1 MERIP
6 ANNKFGGGGNHVA
19 REKTPWGTV
28 TDTGAGAIDT
38 VMREFPLGREVTEFE
53 IIAAIKRKGLK
64 ERNAIPEHMRTL
76 TERGHVAKTD
86 NGWKRI
92 TA

>member
-1 MERIP
+1 M
-6 ANNKFGGGGNHVA
+6 A

-28 TDTGAGAIDT
+28 ADTGAGSIDI
-38 VMREFPLGREVTEFE
+38 VMREFPLGREVSESE
-53 IIAAIKRKGLK
+53 IVAAVRRKGLK
-64 ERNAIPEHMRTL
+64 ERNAIPEHMGTL
-76 TERGHVAKTD
+76 IKRGHVEKTD